1 MKGSD
6 FMKGKGYDSS
16 NLGRTVSNGQSGFN
30 ESLIQSRPPN

>member
-16 NLGRTVSNGQSGFN
+16 KFGRTVSNGQPGFN
-30 ESLIQSRPPN
+30 ESLI